1 MKITIDDKKLEKDI
15 EVVIKGSKDDER
27 VQKLYQTLLY
37 YDQSIIGK
45 LNDRLHQVPLRLI
58 YYFDTID
65 NLTFAYTKHDV
76 YEINYRL
83 YQLEEMFEDVP
94 FLRVNKHTIINLQK
108 ISSFHSTINGR
119 MEAKL
124 INQERIKISRRYVP
138 DLKHKLGGESL

>member
-1 MKITIDDKKLEKDI
+1 MKITIDEHDKNKDI

-45 LNDRLHQVPLRLI
+45 KDDRHVQLPLNII

-65 NLTFAYTKHDV
+65 DLTFAYTKNHV
-76 YEINYRL
+76 YEVNYRL
-83 YQLEEMFEDVP
+83 YQLEEMFQENP
-94 FLRVNKHTIINLQK
+94 FLRVNKHTIVNIKK
-108 ISSFHSTINGR
+108 IKYFHSTMNGR

-124 INQERIKISRRYVP
+124 LNDERIKISRRYVP
-138 DLKHKLGGESL
+138 DLKKKLGGVR